1 MGKPIVFTWE
11 LQGLDELADRMD
23 ELKQKIELKCDE
35 FAERLGALGVRIASM
50 YYQQA
55 SYAGQND
62 VEVHLEPGNTA
73 GSVTIVAE
81 GQTVLFIEFGT
92 GVTMPDAPEARA
104 ELKSG
109 NILGHGEYGQ
119 HRGASPKGWY
129 YPKSK
134 GYGANPPIGTEDA
147 TRPGM
152 ENFIHTYGNPAYP
165 AMYMTR
171 RDLIDNIERIAREV
185 FK

>member
-11 LQGLDELADRMD
+11 LQGLDELAERMD

-55 SYAGQND
+55 EYAGTND
-62 VEVHLEPGNTA
+62 VTVHLEPGSKT
-73 GSVTIVAE
+73 GTVEIVAE
-81 GQTVLFIEFGT
+81 GQAVLFIEFGT
-92 GVTMPDAPEARA
+92 GVLNADAWEARA
-104 ELKSG
+104 ELINGGDIVEHGQYGRG
-109 NILGHGEYGQ
+109 N
-119 HRGASPKGWY
+119 ADSPFGWIYKGDM
-129 YPKSK
+129 PS
-134 GYGANPPIGTEDA
+134 NPPAGTNPSYLKE
-147 TRPGM
+147 G
-152 ENFIHTYGNPAYP
+152 FIHTYGQPAYP